1 MKEINFCPSRSVFS
15 SLVDSMGKVGR
26 LETSISM
33 KVCMEMQGL
42 GLKPSVIMRV
52 SLIES
57 FTKAGKLDTAR
68 GLWDEM
74 KIADFKPNFGLYTL
88 ILIESRAKSG
98 KLDIAMSIFRDME
111 RAGFLPTP
119 STCSSLLEMH
129 SASGQLMLL

>member
-1 MKEINFCPSRSVFS
+1 
-15 SLVDSMGKVGR
+15 
-26 LETSISM
+26 
-33 KVCMEMQGL
+33 
-42 GLKPSVIMRV
+42 
-52 SLIES
+52 
-57 FTKAGKLDTAR
+57 
-68 GLWDEM
+68 M

-88 ILIESRAKSG
+88 IIESRAKSG